1 MIRRSGREERRR
13 DERPALV
20 AMFARH
26 AANVASVA
34 RMKRSEIRG
43 GGTAFP
49 AAPHSASLRAG
60 YQGDFIVVAPRKQ
73 AGSGVLDEQRPN
85 RECRRQSAP
94 EGARLR

>member
-26 AANVASVA
+26 TESVA
-34 RMKRSEIRG
+34 RMKRGEIRVG
-43 GGTAFP
+43 ERRFRLL
-49 AAPHSASLRAG
+49 PHSASLHAG
-60 YQGDFIVVAPRKQ
+60 YQGDFTDRRARKQ